1 MTIECTIDAGVR
13 REIDREESQQIYLT
27 FLTISHPS
35 LARPERV
42 VADPVDFILDSETFT
57 GFQFSLPILTD
68 TDRPPVAQLKIQN
81 VSQVI
86 GEVLRQIDQPATLKI
101 ELIPA
106 TEFDLTVDPR
116 TEIGTAS
123 RTYTADHLT
132 LVGVEANAM
141 FITGRLQSRD
151 YSQEPWP
158 GVMANQASFPG
169 LFR

>member
-1 MTIECTIDAGVR
+1 MTIERTIPAGVR
-13 REIDREESQQIYLT
+13 REIDREESRGIYLT

-35 LARPERV
+35 LADDERV
-42 VADPVDFILDSETFT
+42 VADPVDFILGSKTFT

-81 VSQVI
+81 VSQRI
-86 GEVLRQIDQPATLKI
+86 GEVLREIDQPATLKL

-106 TEFDLTVDPR
+106 SEFNLTVDPR
-116 TEIGTAS
+116 TEIGTAA
-123 RTYTADHLT
+123 RTYVADQLT

-158 GVMANQASFPG
+158 GVMATQAAFPG